1 MVVVWCLMEL
11 SIFVRLIVSLYP
23 GPATSDAITHLGAI
37 MMLAPG
43 WSSSPVLCRGIAQ
56 TEMSGLISVLVCVPC
71 CWFSPALSHTPSSS
85 ALQSASLSSPS
96 QISRLSGFAQNPPQ
110 STPSSSW
117 SWISLL
123 HSPAAEGRLAVLPQ
137 LASAAADMAKERRNS
152 EMIIAKE
159 TSNPAFVF
167 PKPNTPHALC
177 RAFPSCGMFGM
188 AHLLILCPL
197 ILGKI
202 SKCWQN
208 LYSYWNFLSFHSFGV
223 RRLQKESGDVSH
235 PGIDGRDLALVEAL
249 KQNAKA
255 SLAQLS
261 ALTGMPRNTVHNR
274 IKRLER
280 SGVIQSYTAR
290 VDYKKLGQSIT
301 AFVLLDIDYGV
312 HYDLVE
318 KLRVMPFV
326 HRIFSITGRN
336 DLVLMIRARNPDELA
351 RFVLKE
357 IRIRGV
363 SKTETLLVLE
373 ELK

>member
-1 MVVVWCLMEL
+1 M
-11 SIFVRLIVSLYP
+11 
-23 GPATSDAITHLGAI
+23 
-37 MMLAPG
+37 
-43 WSSSPVLCRGIAQ
+43 
-56 TEMSGLISVLVCVPC
+56 
-71 CWFSPALSHTPSSS
+71 
-85 ALQSASLSSPS
+85 
-96 QISRLSGFAQNPPQ
+96 
-110 STPSSSW
+110 
-117 SWISLL
+117 
-123 HSPAAEGRLAVLPQ
+123 
-137 LASAAADMAKERRNS
+137 
-152 EMIIAKE
+152 
-159 TSNPAFVF
+159 
-167 PKPNTPHALC
+167 
-177 RAFPSCGMFGM
+177 
-188 AHLLILCPL
+188 
-197 ILGKI
+197 
-202 SKCWQN
+202 
-208 LYSYWNFLSFHSFGV
+208 
-223 RRLQKESGDVSH
+223 QKESGDVSH

>member
-1 MVVVWCLMEL
+1 M
-11 SIFVRLIVSLYP
+11 
-23 GPATSDAITHLGAI
+23 
-37 MMLAPG
+37 
-43 WSSSPVLCRGIAQ
+43 
-56 TEMSGLISVLVCVPC
+56 
-71 CWFSPALSHTPSSS
+71 
-85 ALQSASLSSPS
+85 
-96 QISRLSGFAQNPPQ
+96 
-110 STPSSSW
+110 
-117 SWISLL
+117 
-123 HSPAAEGRLAVLPQ
+123 
-137 LASAAADMAKERRNS
+137 
-152 EMIIAKE
+152 
-159 TSNPAFVF
+159 
-167 PKPNTPHALC
+167 
-177 RAFPSCGMFGM
+177 
-188 AHLLILCPL
+188 
-197 ILGKI
+197 
-202 SKCWQN
+202 
-208 LYSYWNFLSFHSFGV
+208 

>member
-1 MVVVWCLMEL
+1 
-11 SIFVRLIVSLYP
+11 
-23 GPATSDAITHLGAI
+23 
-37 MMLAPG
+37 
-43 WSSSPVLCRGIAQ
+43 
-56 TEMSGLISVLVCVPC
+56 
-71 CWFSPALSHTPSSS
+71 
-85 ALQSASLSSPS
+85 
-96 QISRLSGFAQNPPQ
+96 
-110 STPSSSW
+110 
-117 SWISLL
+117 
-123 HSPAAEGRLAVLPQ
+123 
-137 LASAAADMAKERRNS
+137 
-152 EMIIAKE
+152 
-159 TSNPAFVF
+159 
-167 PKPNTPHALC
+167 
-177 RAFPSCGMFGM
+177 
-188 AHLLILCPL
+188 
-197 ILGKI
+197 
-202 SKCWQN
+202 
-208 LYSYWNFLSFHSFGV
+208 
-223 RRLQKESGDVSH
+223 LQKESGDVSH